1 MKKRNIIH
9 ISDLSDERIKKYIK
23 YNENQLTHI
32 YEPDLGVFIA
42 ESAKVIKRALDAGY
56 QPESFLIE
64 EGYLDES
71 SDSVAVRE
79 VSEIIELSPEV
90 PIFTASK
97 EVLSNIRGFA
107 VTRGVLSVLRR
118 KENTKV
124 EDIIASQRR
133 IVILESVVNPTNIGS
148 IFRSAAALGME
159 SIVLTRDC
167 CDPLYRRS
175 ARVSM
180 GTVFQIPWTY
190 YDEKNNNYEHYID
203 QLHDLGYKV
212 VAMALN
218 DQSKDITD
226 PIFEKQD
233 KLAIIMGSEGNG
245 LSEATIK
252 KCDFVIKIPMY
263 HDVDSLNVAA
273 ASAVA
278 FWELR
283 VKNK

>member
-190 YDEKNNNYEHYID
+190 YDEKNKNYEHYID

>member
-97 EVLSNIRGFA
+97 EVLSNIRGFV

-118 KENTKV
+118 KEKTKV

-190 YDEKNNNYEHYID
+190 YDEKNKNYEHYID

>member
-118 KENTKV
+118 KEKTKV